1 MRNRAAAAA
10 STRRHLKHRT
20 SGTPTSGSAR
30 QTSGL
35 RRARGGLSGSTSTGT
50 EGDRQCS
57 RGGRDDRR
65 QAIATGSTTARR
77 ASSRRWQSPGWPRYR
92 SPGAHRPRDASG
104 RSPLPRGAVRALT
117 SLRRLDELRAD
128 ARYHRD
134 CRDLYRA
141 EMYGPRPA
149 SLVQLKELERDCVLS
164 EARLRR
170 AEQELQAETVRLRAL
185 AE

>member
-1 MRNRAAAAA
+1 M
-10 STRRHLKHRT
+10 
-20 SGTPTSGSAR
+20 
-30 QTSGL
+30 
-35 RRARGGLSGSTSTGT
+35 
-50 EGDRQCS
+50 
-57 RGGRDDRR
+57 
-65 QAIATGSTTARR
+65 
-77 ASSRRWQSPGWPRYR
+77 
-92 SPGAHRPRDASG
+92 
-104 RSPLPRGAVRALT
+104 T

-141 EMYGPRPA
+141 EMYGPRMA
-149 SLVQLKELERDCVLS
+149 SLVQLKELELDCVLS

>member
-1 MRNRAAAAA
+1 M
-10 STRRHLKHRT
+10 TT
-20 SGTPTSGSAR
+20 SKQSQPA
-30 QTSGL
+30 
-35 RRARGGLSGSTSTGT
+35 
-50 EGDRQCS
+50 
-57 RGGRDDRR
+57 
-65 QAIATGSTTARR
+65 ARR
-77 ASSRRWQSPGWPRYR
+77 RGELASRQWRSPGCPRYR

-104 RSPLPRGAVRALT
+104 RSPPPRGAVRAMT